1 MAANPDNTPDP
12 VDVGQPFL
20 SHLVELRDR
29 LLRCVLTVTV
39 IFIVL
44 VPFANDLTTFITD
57 PLRQHLD
64 NQPGGLQSIKPL
76 SPILTPLKVALMV
89 AIYIAIPLLLY
100 QAWAFIAPGLYRQER
115 KLVLPLVISSSVLY
129 YLGMLFAYIAV
140 MPLVFLFLS
149 NAGPDWLLVAP
160 DLAEYLDF
168 VLTLF
173 LAFGIA
179 FEVPIATVVLIWTG
193 AVEIDTLRQKRPYV
207 VVGAFCIGMFL
218 TPPDIISQTLLAL
231 PMWLLYEI
239 GLLCGAALMRKK
251 STETTPG
258 QTDDEPMSD
267 AAMEAEFDRAE
278 ADIAALDNH
287 RDAQP

>member
-12 VDVGQPFL
+12 VDVEQPFL

-29 LLRCVLTVTV
+29 LLRSVITVTV
-39 IFIVL
+39 IFLVL

-57 PLRQHLD
+57 PLRQHLE
-64 NQPGGLQSIKPL
+64 NQPGSLQSIKPL
-76 SPILTPLKVALMV
+76 SPILTPLKVTLMV

-115 KLVLPLVISSSVLY
+115 KLVLPLIISSSVLY

-149 NAGPDWLLVAP
+149 NAGPDWLVVAP

-179 FEVPIATVVLIWTG
+179 FEVPIATVVLIRTG

-207 VVGAFCIGMFL
+207 IVGAFCIGMFL

-231 PMWLLYEI
+231 PMWVLYEI
-239 GLLCGAALMRKK
+239 GLLFGALTRKK
-251 STETTPG
+251 ATETNPD
-258 QTDDEPMSD
+258 QSADEPMSD

-278 ADIAALDNH
+278 ADIAALDDH

>member
-12 VDVGQPFL
+12 VDVEQPFL

-29 LLRCVLTVTV
+29 LLRSVITVTV
-39 IFIVL
+39 IFLVL

-57 PLRQHLD
+57 PLRQHLE
-64 NQPGGLQSIKPL
+64 NQPGSLQSIKPL
-76 SPILTPLKVALMV
+76 SPILTPLKVTLMV

-115 KLVLPLVISSSVLY
+115 KLVLPLIISSSVLY

-149 NAGPDWLLVAP
+149 NAGPDWLVVAP

-179 FEVPIATVVLIWTG
+179 FEVPIATVVLIRTG

-207 VVGAFCIGMFL
+207 IVGAFCIGMFL

-231 PMWLLYEI
+231 PMWVLYEI
-239 GLLCGAALMRKK
+239 GLLFGALTRKK
-251 STETTPG
+251 ATETNPD
-258 QTDDEPMSD
+258 QSADEPMSD
-267 AAMEAEFDRAE
+267 ATMEAEFDRAE
-278 ADIAALDNH
+278 ADIAALDDH

>member
-1 MAANPDNTPDP
+1 MASDPDNTPDP
-12 VDVGQPFL
+12 VDIEQPLL
-20 SHLVELRDR
+20 SHLAELRDR
-29 LLRCVLTVTV
+29 LLRSVLTVAV
-39 IFIVL
+39 IFIIL

-57 PLRQHLD
+57 PLRQHLA

-100 QAWAFIAPGLYRQER
+100 QAWAFIAPGLYQRER
-115 KLVLPLVISSSVLY
+115 KLVLPLIVSSSVLY
-129 YLGMLFAYIAV
+129 YLGMLFAYTAV
-140 MPLVFLFLS
+140 MPLVFLFLA
-149 NAGPDWLLVAP
+149 NAGPEWLVVAP

-179 FEVPIATVVLIWTG
+179 FEVPIATVVLIWTN
-193 AVEIDTLRQKRPYV
+193 AVTIDTLRRKRPYII
-207 VVGAFCIGMFL
+207 VGAFCIGMFL

-239 GLLCGAALMRKK
+239 GLLFGALTRKQ
-251 STETTPG
+251 PADAAPD
-258 QTDDEPMSD
+258 QPDDPPLSD
-267 AAMEAEFDRAE
+267 ADMEAEFDRAE
-278 ADIAALDNH
+278 ADIAALDEQ
-287 RDAQP
+287 RDARS

>member
-12 VDVGQPFL
+12 VDVEQPFL

-29 LLRCVLTVTV
+29 LLRSVITVTV
-39 IFIVL
+39 IFLVL

-57 PLRQHLD
+57 PLRQHLE
-64 NQPGGLQSIKPL
+64 NQPGSLQSIKPL
-76 SPILTPLKVALMV
+76 SPILTPLKVTLMV

-115 KLVLPLVISSSVLY
+115 KLVLPLIISSSVLY

-149 NAGPDWLLVAP
+149 NAGPDWLVVAP

-179 FEVPIATVVLIWTG
+179 FEVPIATVVLIRTG

-207 VVGAFCIGMFL
+207 IVGAFCIGMFL

-231 PMWLLYEI
+231 PMWVLYEI
-239 GLLCGAALMRKK
+239 GLLFGALTRKK
-251 STETTPG
+251 ATETNPD
-258 QTDDEPMSD
+258 QSADEPMSD

-278 ADIAALDNH
+278 ADISALDEH